1 MRYFIPLIVLA
12 CLSLPLSS
20 QIYVFSDNFDLPAGG
35 ESLNNAGQN
44 WELNTGSSGNNQWFI
59 ETTNGGT
66 CGTGNSLFVTDAFG
80 NIPSQQYNTGSA
92 SQCQAISPVISTV
105 GQFNMKLSFDWLG
118 VGEGAFTLYDYGRLL
133 LSNNGG
139 ATWNEY
145 DFDFTNTPTCQFFE
159 IELGDEYE
167 NIPDFRLAFR
177 WTNDFIIGTAPAF
190 NIDNIAIRSEP
201 ITILPIDGITFCRG
215 GFYELPF
222 EVSGQFNAGN
232 EFTMLLSDANG
243 SFLNPTEVGSVA
255 GTSSNFVNIIIPD
268 NVDVSGTYFLR
279 IISSSPVYTSTPV
292 GPLTWDS
299 PTFTLV
305 SNAAELNLCNGPI
318 TVSSNAVL
326 FELEWS
332 TGQTISSTI
341 TVNQPGLISATGRDI
356 EGCLAVSDTLE
367 VLETTPI
374 PVSITPVNPIEFCGQ
389 PITVSLSDAFESFE
403 WSNGSTASTFVVDT
417 VPISPIFVVATDTN
431 GCILPPFYL
440 DVEFIT
446 DIVLPI
452 TPPNAA
458 ICNNVSAVLTAA
470 AGFQN
475 YSWSNGQTGPVIS
488 INSPGLYYAVA
499 LDATGCLALSD
510 TIEVVESQ
518 YPIANFN
525 YIQNSGSYSISF
537 DNLSQ
542 NGVDFEW
549 IFDTLGTASSTDASL
564 TFPTNGAFYVSLVA
578 TNVCGSDTVTKLVF
592 VNFVG
597 IEDVNLASSIK
608 LGPVPAANE
617 LNVFLEQPDQ
627 RLEFIRIWDM
637 SGRSCDMPN
646 EILNAGRGIVYC
658 GSLTPGIYLCEIGT
672 STGIYRR
679 IFSKK

>member
-1 MRYFIPLIVLA
+1 
-12 CLSLPLSS
+12 
-20 QIYVFSDNFDLPAGG
+20 
-35 ESLNNAGQN
+35 
-44 WELNTGSSGNNQWFI
+44 
-59 ETTNGGT
+59 
-66 CGTGNSLFVTDAFG
+66 
-80 NIPSQQYNTGSA
+80 
-92 SQCQAISPVISTV
+92 
-105 GQFNMKLSFDWLG
+105 
-118 VGEGAFTLYDYGRLL
+118 
-133 LSNNGG
+133 
-139 ATWNEY
+139 
-145 DFDFTNTPTCQFFE
+145 
-159 IELGDEYE
+159 
-167 NIPDFRLAFR
+167 
-177 WTNDFIIGTAPAF
+177 
-190 NIDNIAIRSEP
+190 
-201 ITILPIDGITFCRG
+201 
-215 GFYELPF
+215 
-222 EVSGQFNAGN
+222 
-232 EFTMLLSDANG
+232 
-243 SFLNPTEVGSVA
+243 
-255 GTSSNFVNIIIPD
+255 
-268 NVDVSGTYFLR
+268 
-279 IISSSPVYTSTPV
+279 
-292 GPLTWDS
+292 
-299 PTFTLV
+299 
-305 SNAAELNLCNGPI
+305 
-318 TVSSNAVL
+318 
-326 FELEWS
+326 
-332 TGQTISSTI
+332 
-341 TVNQPGLISATGRDI
+341 
-356 EGCLAVSDTLE
+356 
-367 VLETTPI
+367 
-374 PVSITPVNPIEFCGQ
+374 
-389 PITVSLSDAFESFE
+389 
-403 WSNGSTASTFVVDT
+403 
-417 VPISPIFVVATDTN
+417 
-431 GCILPPFYL
+431 
-440 DVEFIT
+440 
-446 DIVLPI
+446 I